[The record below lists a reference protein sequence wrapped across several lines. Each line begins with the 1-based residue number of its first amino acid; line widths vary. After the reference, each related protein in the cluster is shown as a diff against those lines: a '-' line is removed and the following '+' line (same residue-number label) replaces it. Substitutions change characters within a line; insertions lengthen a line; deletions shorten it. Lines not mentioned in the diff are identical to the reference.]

1 MADLAK
7 IKELVV
13 KLEIDDIEKAVK
25 DALDAK
31 IPAEEI
37 LKALSDGMTDVG
49 KLYEQKEYYLPEL
62 VLAGE
67 CMNTGIALL
76 KPFLKAG
83 RSSKGTIVISTVK
96 GDLHDIGK
104 NVAATLL
111 TSAGFNIIDLGKD
124 VEPKDIVAA
133 VKKNN
138 ADMVALSSLLTM
150 TVVEIEN
157 VAKALKEAGLRD
169 KVKIIC
175 GGAPLN
181 QELAEK
187 LGADYNCDDAPQGV
201 EVATKIMAAKGGAAP
216 AAKKEAKP
224 AAAKKEEAKAAP
236 AKKEE
241 AKPAA
246 EPKKAA
252 AKPAAGKKKK

>member
-1 MADLAK
+1 MSELDNV
-7 IKELVV
+7 KELVV
-13 KLEIDDIEKAVK
+13 KLEIDDIAKAVQ
-25 DALDAK
+25 DALDNGNSANDV
-31 IPAEEI
+31 
-37 LKALSDGMTDVG
+37 LKSLSDGMTEVG
-49 KLYEQKEYYLPEL
+49 KLYEEKEYYLPEL

-67 CMNTGIALL
+67 CMNTGLEIL
-76 KPFLKAG
+76 KPLLG
-83 RSSKGTIVISTVK
+83 TDRQSKGTIVISTVK

-111 TSAGFNIIDLGKD
+111 TSAGFNVIDLGKD
-124 VEPKDIVAA
+124 NEPEKIVQA
-133 VKKNN
+133 VIDNN

-157 VAKALKEAGLRD
+157 VDKALKEAGLRD

-201 EVATKIMAAKGGAAP
+201 EVAMKIMAEKL
-216 AAKKEAKP
+216 E
-224 AAAKKEEAKAAP
+224 
-236 AKKEE
+236 
-241 AKPAA
+241 
-246 EPKKAA
+246 
-252 AKPAAGKKKK
+252 

>member
-1 MADLAK
+1 MSELDN

-13 KLEIDDIEKAVK
+13 KLEIDDIAKAIQ
-25 DALDAK
+25 DALDNGNA
-31 IPAEEI
+31 AEDV
-37 LKALSDGMTDVG
+37 LQSLSDGMTEVG

-67 CMNTGIALL
+67 CMNTGLEIL
-76 KPFLKAG
+76 KPLLGTDRK
-83 RSSKGTIVISTVK
+83 SKGTIVISTVK

-111 TSAGFNIIDLGKD
+111 TSAGFNVVDLGKD
-124 VEPKDIVAA
+124 NDPDKIVQA
-133 VKKNN
+133 VIDNN
-138 ADMVALSSLLTM
+138 ADIVALSSLLTM

-157 VAKALKEAGLRD
+157 VDKALKEAGLRD

-187 LGADYNCDDAPQGV
+187 LGADINCDDAPQGV
-201 EVATKIMAAKGGAAP
+201 EVAMKIMADKS
-216 AAKKEAKP
+216 
-224 AAAKKEEAKAAP
+224 
-236 AKKEE
+236 
-241 AKPAA
+241 
-246 EPKKAA
+246 
-252 AKPAAGKKKK
+252 

>member
-1 MADLAK
+1 MSELDN

-13 KLEIDDIEKAVK
+13 KLEIDDIAKAVQ
-25 DALDAK
+25 DALDNGNAP
-31 IPAEEI
+31 IDV
-37 LKALSDGMTDVG
+37 LQSLSDGRTEVG
-49 KLYEQKEYYLPEL
+49 KLYEEKEYYLPEL

-67 CMNTGIALL
+67 CMNTGLEIL
-76 KPFLKAG
+76 KPLLG
-83 RSSKGTIVISTVK
+83 TDRQMKGTIVISTVK

-111 TSAGFNIIDLGKD
+111 TSAGFNVVDLGKD
-124 VEPKDIVAA
+124 NDPEKIVQA
-133 VKKNN
+133 VIDNN
-138 ADMVALSSLLTM
+138 ADIVALSSLLTM

-157 VAKALKEAGLRD
+157 VDKALKEAGLRD

-201 EVATKIMAAKGGAAP
+201 EVAMKIMAEKS
-216 AAKKEAKP
+216 E
-224 AAAKKEEAKAAP
+224 
-236 AKKEE
+236 
-241 AKPAA
+241 
-246 EPKKAA
+246 
-252 AKPAAGKKKK
+252 

>member
-1 MADLAK
+1 MSELDN

-13 KLEIDDIEKAVK
+13 KLEIDDIAKAVQ
-25 DALDAK
+25 DALDNGNAP
-31 IPAEEI
+31 IDV
-37 LKALSDGMTDVG
+37 LKSLSDGMTEVG
-49 KLYEQKEYYLPEL
+49 KLYEEKEYYLPEL

-67 CMNTGIALL
+67 CMNTGLEIL
-76 KPFLKAG
+76 KPLLG
-83 RSSKGTIVISTVK
+83 SDRQMKGTIVISTVK

-111 TSAGFNIIDLGKD
+111 VSAGFNVVDLGKD
-124 VEPKDIVAA
+124 NDPDKIVQA
-133 VKKNN
+133 VIDNN
-138 ADMVALSSLLTM
+138 ADIVALSSLLTM

-157 VAKALKEAGLRD
+157 VDKALKEAGLRD

-201 EVATKIMAAKGGAAP
+201 EVAMKIMADKS
-216 AAKKEAKP
+216 
-224 AAAKKEEAKAAP
+224 
-236 AKKEE
+236 
-241 AKPAA
+241 
-246 EPKKAA
+246 
-252 AKPAAGKKKK
+252 

>member
-1 MADLAK
+1 MSELDN

-13 KLEIDDIEKAVK
+13 KLEIDDIAKAVQ
-25 DALDAK
+25 DALDNGNAP
-31 IPAEEI
+31 IDV
-37 LKALSDGMTDVG
+37 LQSLSDGMTEVG
-49 KLYEQKEYYLPEL
+49 KLYEEKEYYLPEL

-67 CMNTGIALL
+67 CMNTGLEIL
-76 KPFLKAG
+76 KPLLG
-83 RSSKGTIVISTVK
+83 TDRQMKGTIVISTVK

-111 TSAGFNIIDLGKD
+111 TSAGFNVVDLGKD
-124 VEPKDIVAA
+124 NDPEKIVQA
-133 VKKNN
+133 VIDNN
-138 ADMVALSSLLTM
+138 ADIVALSSLLTM

-157 VAKALKEAGLRD
+157 VDKALKEAGLRD

-201 EVATKIMAAKGGAAP
+201 EVAMKIMAEK
-216 AAKKEAKP
+216 
-224 AAAKKEEAKAAP
+224 
-236 AKKEE
+236 
-241 AKPAA
+241 
-246 EPKKAA
+246 
-252 AKPAAGKKKK
+252 